1 MNTVLF
7 AVGLVVGG
15 AGLGALIHH
24 VLPAD
29 STWLPAMVLMGL
41 ISSIIAG
48 AIVATGGGKTV
59 AGLLISLLLA
69 AGFVYAQGRWGSDR
83 APWLG
88 SDDSW
93 SGSDDSSSGSDDSSG
108 TSDS

>member
-1 MNTVLF
+1 MSTALF

-15 AGLGALIHH
+15 AGLGALLHR

-48 AIVATGGGKTV
+48 LIVAAGGGKTV
-59 AGLLISLLLA
+59 AGLLISLVFA
-69 AGFVYAQGRWGSDR
+69 AAFVYAQGRWGSDK

-93 SGSDDSSSGSDDSSG
+93 SGSDDSSG